1 MKLSDRRTLVA
12 LAFCALVVL
21 WGLSFPAAKIGL
33 EYAPPLLFAGLR
45 CLLGGL
51 PLMLAALMWG
61 GKPGLVR
68 EWPSFALLT
77 LFNAALFIAL
87 QTYTIDNA
95 PSGTAAVLIYL
106 QPILV
111 GLLAWLALGE
121 SLSGAKIAGLL
132 LGFSGIV
139 AVSASSFTGS
149 GGGLAPV
156 GVAFGST
163 AALAWAIGT
172 VCFKRAQ
179 ERVST
184 LWAVGLPFVA
194 GGALLLALGSVF
206 EGWGEIRWTSE
217 WVASLSYS
225 SLAGIGLAWAL
236 WLALVRTGEA
246 SRVAAY
252 IFAVP
257 ITAVVIGVLFLG
269 ETLSAALFLGAAL
282 VVSGIYLVNRAPAW
296 RKL

>member
-1 MKLSDRRTLVA
+1 MA
-12 LAFCALVVL
+12 LAFCALVVF
-21 WGLSFPAAKIGL
+21 WGLSFPAAKVGL
-33 EYAPPLLFAGLR
+33 QYAPPLLFAGLR

-51 PLMLAALMWG
+51 PIMLAACVWG
-61 GKPGLVR
+61 GKPGVVK
-68 EWPSFALLT
+68 EWPAFALLT
-77 LFNAALFIAL
+77 TFNAALFIGL

-111 GLLAWLALGE
+111 GFLAWLALGE

-139 AVSASSFTGS
+139 AVSAGSFTGS
-149 GGGLAPV
+149 GSGVTPA
-156 GVAFGST
+156 GVAFGSS
-163 AALAWAIGT
+163 AALAWATGT

-194 GGALLLALGSVF
+194 GGTFLVALGLVF
-206 EGWGEIRWTSE
+206 EGWGEIRWTGE
-217 WVASLSYS
+217 WIASLSYS

-236 WLALVRTGEA
+236 WLALVRAGEA

-257 ITAVVIGVLFLG
+257 LTAVVMGVLFLG
-269 ETLSAALFLGAAL
+269 ESLSSTLFLGAAL
-282 VVSGIYLVNRAPAW
+282 VVSGIYLVNRQPAE
-296 RKL
+296 RKA